1 MTFLAF
7 SWTLDLLAS
16 EDFLGTTFLMYFNF
30 LLSSNVDIVQISTKV
45 NFAALQ
51 PLPGLTSNTWPSCK
65 AYFLVVLSYM
75 RFFLYKIIDWLELR
89 KRHCT

>member
-30 LLSSNVDIVQISTKV
+30 LLSSKVDIVQISTKV

-51 PLPGLTSNTWPSCK
+51 PLPGLLQILACK

-75 RFFLYKIIDWLELR
+75 RFFLYDIIDWLELR
-89 KRHCT
+89 KQT